1 MNIKIDRGGNPMAK
15 IIEAKELRNKNYV
28 FRDRVHAGE
37 LLASRLKP
45 YMGKD
50 SIVLA
55 IPSGGVP
62 VGNTIAKE
70 LGLQMDLI
78 IVRKLP
84 IPYNTE
90 AGFGSMSWNG
100 EVKLN
105 EKLVEQL
112 QLSDSDIDP
121 IIADVKRELDKRMEI
136 FRGKRPFPELKNKT
150 AIIVDDGLAS
160 GYTLLAAISS
170 VKRLSPAKIIVA
182 VPTASK
188 NAIDLVA
195 PYVDEIFCLNI
206 RETSIFAVADAY
218 REWHDLTEQEV
229 LKILRK

>member
-1 MNIKIDRGGNPMAK
+1 MTK
-15 IIEAKELRNKNYV
+15 IIEMEELRNKNYV

-37 LLASRLKP
+37 LLASKLKP
-45 YMGKD
+45 YVGKD

-62 VGNTIAKE
+62 IGSTLAKE

-105 EKLVEQL
+105 EILVEQL
-112 QLSDSDIDP
+112 ELSDPEIDS
-121 IIADVKRELDKRMEI
+121 IIRDVKSELDKRMEI
-136 FRGKRPFPELKNKT
+136 FRGNRPFPELKGKT

-170 VKRLSPAKIIVA
+170 VKKLSPARIIVA

-188 NAIDLVA
+188 NAVDLLA

-206 RETSIFAVADAY
+206 RETKIFAVADAY
-218 REWHDLTEQEV
+218 QEWHDLTQQEV
-229 LKILRK
+229 LKLLVK

>member
-1 MNIKIDRGGNPMAK
+1 MTK
-15 IIEAKELRNKNYV
+15 IIEMEELRNKNYV

-37 LLASRLKP
+37 LLASKLKP
-45 YMGKD
+45 YVGKD

-62 VGNTIAKE
+62 IGSTLAKE

-105 EKLVEQL
+105 EILVEQL
-112 QLSDSDIDP
+112 ELSDPEIDS
-121 IIADVKRELDKRMEI
+121 IIRDVKSELDKRMKI
-136 FRGKRPFPELKNKT
+136 FRGNRPFPELKGKT

-170 VKRLSPAKIIVA
+170 VKGLSPARIIVA

-188 NAIDLVA
+188 NAVDLLA

-206 RETSIFAVADAY
+206 RETKIFAVADAY
-218 REWHDLTEQEV
+218 QEWHDLTQQEV
-229 LKILRK
+229 LKLLGK

>member
-1 MNIKIDRGGNPMAK
+1 MTK
-15 IIEAKELRNKNYV
+15 IIEMEELRNKNYV

-37 LLASRLKP
+37 LLASKLKP
-45 YMGKD
+45 YVGKD

-62 VGNTIAKE
+62 IGITLAKE

-112 QLSDSDIDP
+112 ELSDPEIDS
-121 IIADVKRELDKRMEI
+121 IIRDVKSELDKRMEI
-136 FRGKRPFPELKNKT
+136 FRGNRPFPELKGKT

-170 VKRLSPAKIIVA
+170 VKKLSPARIIVA

-188 NAIDLVA
+188 NAVDLLA

-206 RETSIFAVADAY
+206 RETKIFAVADAY
-218 REWHDLTEQEV
+218 QEWHDLTQQEV
-229 LKILRK
+229 LKLLGK

>member
-1 MNIKIDRGGNPMAK
+1 MAK
-15 IIEAKELRNKNYV
+15 IIEQRELRNKNHV

-37 LLASRLKP
+37 ILARELRP
-45 YMGKD
+45 YIGKD
-50 SIVLA
+50 SMVLA

-62 VGNTIAKE
+62 VGSAIAEK
-70 LGLQMDLI
+70 LGLRMDLI

-84 IPYNTE
+84 VPFNTE

-112 QLSDSDIDP
+112 QLSDSEIDS
-121 IIADVKRELDKRMEI
+121 IIADVKSELDKRMEI
-136 FRGKRPFPELKNKT
+136 FRGKRPFPDLKGRT

-182 VPTASK
+182 VPTASES
-188 NAIDLVA
+188 AIDLVA
-195 PYVDEIFCLNI
+195 PYVDEIFCPNI
-206 RETSIFAVADAY
+206 RETRIFAVADAY
-218 REWHDLTEQEV
+218 EEWHDLTQEEV
-229 LKILRK
+229 LELLKKRNT

>member
-1 MNIKIDRGGNPMAK
+1 MTK
-15 IIEAKELRNKNYV
+15 IIEMRELRNKNYV

-37 LLASRLKP
+37 LLASKLKP
-45 YMGKD
+45 YVGKD

-62 VGNTIAKE
+62 IGSTIAKE

-112 QLSDSDIDP
+112 QLSDPEIDS
-121 IIADVKRELDKRMEI
+121 IIRDVKSELDKRMEI
-136 FRGKRPFPELKNKT
+136 FRGNRPFPELKGKT

-170 VKRLSPAKIIVA
+170 VKRLSPARIMVA

-188 NAIDLVA
+188 NAVDLLA

-206 RETSIFAVADAY
+206 RETKIFAVADAY
-218 REWHDLTEQEV
+218 QEWHDLTQQEV
-229 LKILRK
+229 LKLLGK

>member
-1 MNIKIDRGGNPMAK
+1 MTK
-15 IIEAKELRNKNYV
+15 IIEMRELRNKNYV

-37 LLASRLKP
+37 LLAGKLKP
-45 YMGKD
+45 YVGKD

-62 VGNTIAKE
+62 IGSTIAKE

-112 QLSDSDIDP
+112 ELSDPEIDS
-121 IIADVKRELDKRMEI
+121 IIRDVKSELDKRMEI
-136 FRGKRPFPELKNKT
+136 FRGNRPFPELKGKT

-170 VKRLSPAKIIVA
+170 VKKLSPARIIVA

-188 NAIDLVA
+188 NAVDLLA

-206 RETSIFAVADAY
+206 RETKIFAVADAY
-218 REWHDLTEQEV
+218 QEWHDLTQQEV
-229 LKILRK
+229 LKLLGK

>member
-1 MNIKIDRGGNPMAK
+1 MSSG
-15 IIEAKELRNKNYV
+15 
-28 FRDRVHAGE
+28 RVHAGE
-37 LLASRLKP
+37 LLASKLKP
-45 YMGKD
+45 YVGKD

-62 VGNTIAKE
+62 IGSTLAKE

-112 QLSDSDIDP
+112 QLSDPEIDS
-121 IIADVKRELDKRMEI
+121 IIRDVKSELDKRMEI
-136 FRGKRPFPELKNKT
+136 FRGNRPFPELKNKT

-170 VKRLSPAKIIVA
+170 VKRLSPARIIVA

-188 NAIDLVA
+188 NAVDLLA

-206 RETSIFAVADAY
+206 RETKIFAVADAY
-218 REWHDLTEQEV
+218 QEWHDLTQQEV
-229 LKILRK
+229 LKLLGK

>member
-1 MNIKIDRGGNPMAK
+1 MTK
-15 IIEAKELRNKNYV
+15 IIEMRELRNENYV

-37 LLASRLKP
+37 LLASKLKP
-45 YMGKD
+45 YIGKD

-62 VGNTIAKE
+62 IGSTIAKE

-112 QLSDSDIDP
+112 ELSDPEIDS
-121 IIADVKRELDKRMEI
+121 IIRDVKSELDKRMEI
-136 FRGKRPFPELKNKT
+136 FRGNRPFPELKGKT

-170 VKRLSPAKIIVA
+170 VKKLSPARIIVA

-188 NAIDLVA
+188 NAVDLLA

-206 RETSIFAVADAY
+206 RETKIFAVADAY
-218 REWHDLTEQEV
+218 QEWHDLTQQEV
-229 LKILRK
+229 LKLLGK

>member
-1 MNIKIDRGGNPMAK
+1 MTK
-15 IIEAKELRNKNYV
+15 IIEMEELRNKNYV

-37 LLASRLKP
+37 LLASKLKP
-45 YMGKD
+45 YVGKD

-62 VGNTIAKE
+62 IGSTLAKE

-112 QLSDSDIDP
+112 ELSDPEIDS
-121 IIADVKRELDKRMEI
+121 IIRDVKSELDKRMEI
-136 FRGKRPFPELKNKT
+136 FRGNRPFPELKGKT

-170 VKRLSPAKIIVA
+170 VKKLSPARIIVA

-188 NAIDLVA
+188 NAVDLLA

-206 RETSIFAVADAY
+206 RETKIFAVADAY
-218 REWHDLTEQEV
+218 QEWHDLTQQEV
-229 LKILRK
+229 LKLLGK

>member
-1 MNIKIDRGGNPMAK
+1 MTK
-15 IIEAKELRNKNYV
+15 IIEMRELRNKNYV

-37 LLASRLKP
+37 LLASKLKP
-45 YMGKD
+45 YVGKD

-62 VGNTIAKE
+62 IGSTIAKE

-112 QLSDSDIDP
+112 QLSDPEIDS
-121 IIADVKRELDKRMEI
+121 IIREVKSELDKRMEI
-136 FRGKRPFPELKNKT
+136 FRGNRPFPELKGKT

-170 VKRLSPAKIIVA
+170 VKRLSPARIMVA

-188 NAIDLVA
+188 NAVDLLA

-206 RETSIFAVADAY
+206 RETKIFAVADAY
-218 REWHDLTEQEV
+218 QEWHDLTQQEV
-229 LKILRK
+229 LKLLGK

>member
-1 MNIKIDRGGNPMAK
+1 MTK
-15 IIEAKELRNKNYV
+15 IIEMRELRNKNYV

-37 LLASRLKP
+37 LLASKLKP
-45 YMGKD
+45 YVGKD

-62 VGNTIAKE
+62 IGSTLAKE

-112 QLSDSDIDP
+112 QLRDPEIDS
-121 IIADVKRELDKRMEI
+121 IIRDVKSELDKRMEI
-136 FRGKRPFPELKNKT
+136 FRGNRPFPELKGKT

-170 VKRLSPAKIIVA
+170 VKKLSPARIIVA

-188 NAIDLVA
+188 NAVDLLA

-206 RETSIFAVADAY
+206 RETKIFAVADAY
-218 REWHDLTEQEV
+218 QEWHDLTQQEV
-229 LKILRK
+229 LKLLGK

>member
-1 MNIKIDRGGNPMAK
+1 MTK
-15 IIEAKELRNKNYV
+15 IIEMEELRNKNYV

-37 LLASRLKP
+37 LLASKLKP
-45 YMGKD
+45 YVGKD

-62 VGNTIAKE
+62 IGITLAKE

-112 QLSDSDIDP
+112 QLRDPEIDS
-121 IIADVKRELDKRMEI
+121 IIRDVKSELDKRMEI
-136 FRGKRPFPELKNKT
+136 FRGNRPFPELKGKT

-170 VKRLSPAKIIVA
+170 VKKLSPARIIVA

-188 NAIDLVA
+188 NAVDLLA

-206 RETSIFAVADAY
+206 RETKIFAVADAY
-218 REWHDLTEQEV
+218 QEWHDLTQQEV
-229 LKILRK
+229 LKLLGK

>member
-1 MNIKIDRGGNPMAK
+1 MTK
-15 IIEAKELRNKNYV
+15 IIEMRELRNKNYV

-37 LLASRLKP
+37 LLASKLKP
-45 YMGKD
+45 YVGKD

-62 VGNTIAKE
+62 IGSTLAKE

-112 QLSDSDIDP
+112 ELRDPEIDS
-121 IIADVKRELDKRMEI
+121 IIRDVKSELDKRMEI
-136 FRGKRPFPELKNKT
+136 FRGNRPFPELKGKT

-170 VKRLSPAKIIVA
+170 VKKLSPERIIVA

-188 NAIDLVA
+188 NAVDLLA

-206 RETSIFAVADAY
+206 RETKIFAVADAY
-218 REWHDLTEQEV
+218 QEWHDLTQQEV
-229 LKILRK
+229 LKLLGK

>member
-1 MNIKIDRGGNPMAK
+1 MTK
-15 IIEAKELRNKNYV
+15 IIEMEELRNKNYV

-37 LLASRLKP
+37 LLASKLKP
-45 YMGKD
+45 YVGKD

-62 VGNTIAKE
+62 IGSTLAKE

-112 QLSDSDIDP
+112 ELSDPEIDS
-121 IIADVKRELDKRMEI
+121 IIRDVKSELDKRMEI
-136 FRGKRPFPELKNKT
+136 FRGNRPFPELKGKT

-170 VKRLSPAKIIVA
+170 VKRLSPARIIVA

-188 NAIDLVA
+188 NAVDLLA

-206 RETSIFAVADAY
+206 SETKIFAVADAY
-218 REWHDLTEQEV
+218 QEWHDLTQQEV
-229 LKILRK
+229 LKLLGK

>member
-1 MNIKIDRGGNPMAK
+1 MTK
-15 IIEAKELRNKNYV
+15 IIEMKELRNENYV

-37 LLASRLKP
+37 LLASKLKS
-45 YMGKD
+45 YVGKD

-62 VGNTIAKE
+62 IGSTIAKE

-112 QLSDSDIDP
+112 QLSDSEIDS

-136 FRGKRPFPELKNKT
+136 FRGKRPFPELKDKT

-170 VKRLSPAKIIVA
+170 VKRLSPARIIVA

-188 NAIDLVA
+188 NAVDLLA
-195 PYVDEIFCLNI
+195 LYVDEIFCLNI
-206 RETSIFAVADAY
+206 RETKIFAVADAY
-218 REWHDLTEQEV
+218 QEWHDLTQHEV
-229 LKILRK
+229 LKLLGK